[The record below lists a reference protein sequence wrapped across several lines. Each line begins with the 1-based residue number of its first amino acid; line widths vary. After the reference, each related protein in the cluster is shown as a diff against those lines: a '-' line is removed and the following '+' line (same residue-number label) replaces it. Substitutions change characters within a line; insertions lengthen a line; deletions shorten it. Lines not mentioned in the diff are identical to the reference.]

1 MLLFCRQTLTIIFTF
16 LQDNIFLM
24 QHHTQLQN
32 DLSNAAQV
40 ISNQI
45 TKLNKLSKKFEVM
58 DIHFRNQIVENIK
71 GGNNIRAK
79 VLANELVNIHR
90 VHHTTRNMIMSLEVV
105 ALRSTIIGEF
115 TVIMDTINPT
125 IDLIKDIEK
134 DISMVIPTANEVLND
149 VTNASSE
156 ILNYKVNPE
165 VKIPMHVDE
174 DALRILNEVEQSVE
188 EETRQKLPD
197 IPATINVA
205 KNKIEYD
212 TLLEENE
219 VMI

>member
-1 MLLFCRQTLTIIFTF
+1 
-16 LQDNIFLM
+16 M
-24 QHHTQLQN
+24 QHHTQFQN

-45 TKLNKLSKKFEVM
+45 TKLNKLSKKFGVM
-58 DIHFRNQIVENIK
+58 DTDFRKQIVQNIK
-71 GGNNIRAK
+71 VGNNVRARA
-79 VLANELVNIHR
+79 LANELVNIHR
-90 VHHTTRNMIMSLEVV
+90 IQHTTKNMVMSLEVV

-115 TVIMDTINPT
+115 AVIMDTINPT

-134 DISMVIPTANEVLND
+134 DISMVIPTAHEVLND

-156 ILNYKVNPE
+156 ILNYNVNPDL
-165 VKIPMHVDE
+165 KIIMPIDE
-174 DALRILNEVEQSVE
+174 DALKILSEVELSVE

-197 IPATINVA
+197 IPATINVT
-205 KNKIEYD
+205 KNRNEYES
-212 TLLEENE
+212 LLEENE

>member
-1 MLLFCRQTLTIIFTF
+1 
-16 LQDNIFLM
+16 M
-24 QHHTQLQN
+24 QHHTRFQN

-45 TKLNKLSKKFEVM
+45 TKLNKLSKKFGMM
-58 DIHFRNQIVENIK
+58 DTDFRKQIVQNIK
-71 GGNNIRAK
+71 VGNNVRARA
-79 VLANELVNIHR
+79 LANELVNIHR
-90 VHHTTRNMIMSLEVV
+90 IQHTTRNMVMSLEVV

-115 TVIMDTINPT
+115 AVIMDTINPT

-134 DISMVIPTANEVLND
+134 DISMVIPTAHEVLND

-156 ILNYKVNPE
+156 ILNYNVNPDL
-165 VKIPMHVDE
+165 KITMPIDE
-174 DALRILNEVEQSVE
+174 DALKILSEVELSVE

-197 IPATINVA
+197 IPATISVTKSRN
-205 KNKIEYD
+205 EYES
-212 TLLEENE
+212 LLEENE

>member
-1 MLLFCRQTLTIIFTF
+1 
-16 LQDNIFLM
+16 M
-24 QHHTQLQN
+24 QHHTQFQN

-45 TKLNKLSKKFEVM
+45 TKLNKLSKKFGMM
-58 DIHFRNQIVENIK
+58 DTDFRKQIVQNIK
-71 GGNNIRAK
+71 VGNNVRAK
-79 VLANELVNIHR
+79 ALANELVNIR
-90 VHHTTRNMIMSLEVV
+90 RIQHTTKNMVMSLEVV

-115 TVIMDTINPT
+115 AVIMDTINPT

-134 DISMVIPTANEVLND
+134 DISMVIPTAHEVLND

-156 ILNYKVNPE
+156 ILNYNVNPDL
-165 VKIPMHVDE
+165 KITMPIDE
-174 DALRILNEVEQSVE
+174 DALKILSEVELSVE

-205 KNKIEYD
+205 KNRNEYES
-212 TLLEENE
+212 LLEENE

>member
-1 MLLFCRQTLTIIFTF
+1 ILTFM
-16 LQDNIFLM
+16 QNNISLM

-45 TKLNKLSKKFEVM
+45 TKLNKLSKKFDVM
-58 DIHFRNQIVENIK
+58 DTHFRKQIVENIK
-71 GGNNIRAK
+71 GGKNIRAK
-79 VLANELVNIHR
+79 ALASELVNIHR
-90 VHHTTRNMIMSLEVV
+90 VQHTTKNMIMSLEVV

-115 TVIMDTINPT
+115 TIIMDTINPT

-134 DISMVIPTANEVLND
+134 DISMVIPTAHEVLND
-149 VTNASSE
+149 VTKASSE
-156 ILNYKVNPE
+156 ILNYNVNPDL
-165 VKIPMHVDE
+165 KITLPIDE
-174 DALRILNEVEQSVE
+174 DALKILSEVEHSVE

-197 IPATINVA
+197 IPATINVT
-205 KNKIEYD
+205 KNRNEYES
-212 TLLEENE
+212 LLEENE

>member
-1 MLLFCRQTLTIIFTF
+1 
-16 LQDNIFLM
+16 M
-24 QHHTQLQN
+24 QHHTQFQN

-45 TKLNKLSKKFEVM
+45 TKLNKLSKKFGMM
-58 DIHFRNQIVENIK
+58 DTDFRKQIVQNIK
-71 GGNNIRAK
+71 VGNNVRARA
-79 VLANELVNIHR
+79 LANELVNIHR
-90 VHHTTRNMIMSLEVV
+90 IQHTTRNMVMSLEVV

-115 TVIMDTINPT
+115 AVIMDTINPT

-134 DISMVIPTANEVLND
+134 DISMVIPTAHEVLNE

-156 ILNYKVNPE
+156 ILNYNVNPDL
-165 VKIPMHVDE
+165 KITMPIDE
-174 DALRILNEVEQSVE
+174 DALKILSEVEHSVE

-197 IPATINVA
+197 IPATINVT
-205 KNKIEYD
+205 KNRNENES
-212 TLLEENE
+212 LLEENE

>member
-1 MLLFCRQTLTIIFTF
+1 
-16 LQDNIFLM
+16 M

-32 DLSNAAQV
+32 DLSTAAQV

-45 TKLNKLSKKFEVM
+45 TKLNKLSKKFDVM
-58 DIHFRNQIVENIK
+58 DTHFRKQIVQNIK
-71 GGNNIRAK
+71 VGNNIRAK
-79 VLANELVNIHR
+79 ALASELVNIHKIQ
-90 VHHTTRNMIMSLEVV
+90 HTTRNMIMSLEVV

-115 TVIMDTINPT
+115 AVIMDTINPT

-134 DISMVIPTANEVLND
+134 DISMVIPTAHEVLKD

-156 ILNYKVNPE
+156 ILNYNVNPE
-165 VKIPMHVDE
+165 VRISMPVDE
-174 DALRILNEVEQSVE
+174 EALKILSEVEQSVE

-197 IPATINVA
+197 IPATVNVV
-205 KNKIEYD
+205 KNRNEYD
-212 TLLEENE
+212 SLVEENE

>member
-1 MLLFCRQTLTIIFTF
+1 
-16 LQDNIFLM
+16 M
-24 QHHTQLQN
+24 QHHTQFQN

-45 TKLNKLSKKFEVM
+45 TKLNKLPKKFGMM
-58 DIHFRNQIVENIK
+58 DTDFRKQIVQNIK
-71 GGNNIRAK
+71 VGNNVRAK
-79 VLANELVNIHR
+79 ALANELVNIHR
-90 VHHTTRNMIMSLEVV
+90 IQHTTRNMVMSLEVV

-115 TVIMDTINPT
+115 AVIMDTINPT

-134 DISMVIPTANEVLND
+134 DISMVIPTAHEVLND

-156 ILNYKVNPE
+156 ILNYNVNPDL
-165 VKIPMHVDE
+165 KITMPIDE
-174 DALRILNEVEQSVE
+174 DALKILSEVEHSVE

-197 IPATINVA
+197 IPATINVT
-205 KNKIEYD
+205 KNRNENES
-212 TLLEENE
+212 LLEENE

>member
-1 MLLFCRQTLTIIFTF
+1 
-16 LQDNIFLM
+16 M

-32 DLSNAAQV
+32 DLSSAAQV

-45 TKLNKLSKKFEVM
+45 TKLNKLSKKFDMM
-58 DIHFRNQIVENIK
+58 DTHFRKQIVQNIK
-71 GGNNIRAK
+71 VGNNIRAK
-79 VLANELVNIHR
+79 ALASELVNIHKIQ
-90 VHHTTRNMIMSLEVV
+90 HTTRNMIMSLEVV

-115 TVIMDTINPT
+115 AVIMDTINPT

-134 DISMVIPTANEVLND
+134 DISMVIPTAHEVLND

-156 ILNYKVNPE
+156 ILNFNVNPE
-165 VKIPMHVDE
+165 VKISIPVDE
-174 DALRILNEVEQSVE
+174 EALKILSEVEQSVE

-197 IPATINVA
+197 IPATINVV
-205 KNKIEYD
+205 KNRNEYD
-212 TLLEENE
+212 SLVEENE

>member
-1 MLLFCRQTLTIIFTF
+1 
-16 LQDNIFLM
+16 M
-24 QHHTQLQN
+24 QHHTQFQN

-45 TKLNKLSKKFEVM
+45 TKLNKLSKKFGVM
-58 DIHFRNQIVENIK
+58 DTDFRKQIVQNIK
-71 GGNNIRAK
+71 VGNNVRARA
-79 VLANELVNIHR
+79 LANELVNIHR
-90 VHHTTRNMIMSLEVV
+90 IQHTTKNMVMSLEVV

-115 TVIMDTINPT
+115 AVIMDTINPT

-134 DISMVIPTANEVLND
+134 DISMVIPTAHEVLND

-156 ILNYKVNPE
+156 VLNYNVNPDL
-165 VKIPMHVDE
+165 KITMPIDE
-174 DALRILNEVEQSVE
+174 DALKILSEVELSVE

-197 IPATINVA
+197 IPATINVT
-205 KNKIEYD
+205 KNRNEYES
-212 TLLEENE
+212 LLEENE

>member
-1 MLLFCRQTLTIIFTF
+1 
-16 LQDNIFLM
+16 M
-24 QHHTQLQN
+24 QHHTQFQN

-45 TKLNKLSKKFEVM
+45 TKLNKLSKKFCMM
-58 DIHFRNQIVENIK
+58 DTDFRKQIVQNIK
-71 GGNNIRAK
+71 VGNNVRARA
-79 VLANELVNIHR
+79 LANELVNIHR
-90 VHHTTRNMIMSLEVV
+90 IQHTTRNMVMSLEVV

-115 TVIMDTINPT
+115 AVIMDTINPT

-134 DISMVIPTANEVLND
+134 DISMVIPTAHEVLND

-156 ILNYKVNPE
+156 VLNYNVNPDL
-165 VKIPMHVDE
+165 KITMPIDE
-174 DALRILNEVEQSVE
+174 DALKILSEVEHSVE

-197 IPATINVA
+197 IPATINVT
-205 KNKIEYD
+205 KNRNEYES
-212 TLLEENE
+212 LLEENE